1 MPRDV
6 FRFINELD
14 AATVDRIATRLEFRA
29 SDPGYI
35 AFRDAYFAKLPL
47 ASAPRV
53 LALGC
58 GTGVEVRAL
67 RQRPEFNGTIVGVDH
82 SPQLTK
88 EARRLTAKEGL
99 ERNVEYRVGDAHQ
112 LDLPDA
118 SFDVVLSHTLVS
130 HVTDPLGV
138 LREARRVV
146 KPGGVVATF
155 DGDYASLTL
164 SHSDPDLGKRAEEAI
179 LELIVNNPRVMR
191 DMPRLLRDA
200 GLELSEATPHVYAE
214 IGSGSFFANFA
225 ESYATVL
232 GSSGLLTEGEVER
245 WRTELAQSVVEG
257 TFFGA
262 SNYYTYLARR
272 PEAAS
277 MT

>member
-14 AATVDRIATRLEFRA
+14 AETVDRIAARLEFRA
-29 SDPGYI
+29 TDSGYV
-35 AFRDAYFAKLPL
+35 AFRDAYFAKLSL
-47 ASAPRV
+47 TSAPRV

-67 RQRPEFNGTIVGVDH
+67 RQRPEFNGEIVGVDQ
-82 SPQLTK
+82 SPRLIE
-88 EARRLTAKEGL
+88 EARRLTTEEGL
-99 ERNVEYRVGDAHQ
+99 DHDIEYRVGDAHH
-112 LDLPDA
+112 LDLPDE
-118 SFDVVLSHTLVS
+118 SFDVVLAHTLVS
-130 HVTDPLGV
+130 HVTAPLGV

-146 KPGGVVATF
+146 KRYGIVAIF

-164 SHSDPDLGKRAEEAI
+164 SHSDPDLAKRVEETLLA
-179 LELIVNNPRVMR
+179 LLINNPRVMR

-200 GLELSEATPHVYAE
+200 GLELIESTPHIYAE
-214 IGSGSFFANFA
+214 IGSGSFFANVP
-225 ESYATVL
+225 ESYATIL
-232 GSSGLLTEGEVER
+232 KSSGLLPEDEVEH
-245 WRTELAQSVVEG
+245 WRMELAQSVVEG

-272 PEAAS
+272 AAEA
-277 MT
+277 TT

>member
-6 FRFINELD
+6 FRFINDLNAE
-14 AATVDRIATRLEFRA
+14 TVDRIATRLEFRA
-29 SDPGYI
+29 TDPGYV
-35 AFRDAYFAKLPL
+35 AFRDAYFARLPL

-67 RQRPEFNGTIVGVDH
+67 RQRPEFNGTIVGLDH
-82 SPQLTK
+82 SPNFIA
-88 EARRLTAKEGL
+88 EARRLTTREGL
-99 ERNVEYRVGDAHQ
+99 DRDVEYRVGDAHQ

-118 SFDVVLSHTLVS
+118 RFDVVLAHTLVS

-146 KPGGVVATF
+146 KPGGVVAIF
-155 DGDYASLTL
+155 DGDYASLTF
-164 SHSDPDLGKRAEEAI
+164 SHPDPDLARRVEETL
-179 LELIVNNPRVMR
+179 LELVVNNPRVMR

-200 GLELSEATPHVYAE
+200 GLELSEATPHIYAE
-214 IGSGSFFANFA
+214 IGSGSFFANFS
-225 ESYATVL
+225 ESYGTIL
-232 GSSGLLTEGEVER
+232 KGSGLLPEDDVER
-245 WRTELAQSVVEG
+245 WRTELAQAVVAG

-272 PEAAS
+272 AEAPA
-277 MT
+277 TI